1 MLVIEDGCLVVNPGL
16 VDRADRVEKGKEKER
31 EREQERKEEDR

>member
-31 EREQERKEEDR
+31 EQERKEEDR

>member
-16 VDRADRVEKGKEKER
+16 VDRADRVEKEKER
-31 EREQERKEEDR
+31 ERERKEEDR